1 MPIVDDSYKNHV
13 QFILNIKVSELALQ
27 GCHAKAD
34 DIWDCLSK
42 LKWQK
47 QKQFVEMNQ
56 IVSDIMNFSYP
67 MYMDYLTYIAVT
79 NKKQAT
85 LESLI
90 SQL

>member
-1 MPIVDDSYKNHV
+1 MPIVDNSYKTHV
-13 QFILNIKVSELALQ
+13 QFILKMKVSELALQ
-27 GCHAKAD
+27 GCNAKTD
-34 DIWDCLSK
+34 DIWDCLSQ

-47 QKQFVEMNQ
+47 QKTVVEMNQ
-56 IVSDIMNFSYP
+56 IVSDIMNFSYS

-90 SQL
+90 AQL

>member
-1 MPIVDDSYKNHV
+1 MPIVDDSYKKHV

-90 SQL
+90 AQL